1 MDSLEKVQKNLKM
14 TYTIYTGD
22 ISPENSKVSIGVGTK
37 RQVTNGQD
45 NVSKPDGLGLI
56 DGSKLSDSS
65 ASVRSI
71 NQEFERY
78 SAYRLE
84 SILSPFA
91 EKASKAEE
99 FNEKS
104 YMKALEIFN
113 GKGER
118 EHSLTEDLVYDENPS
133 YHMGELI
140 RDIAYVIDNFPENS
154 PYFDK
159 AFFKEM
165 LIPPLDFRDD
175 PSLQDFKALSCYVA
189 GRFILSI
196 NGREPLS
203 CPKDLRDNFFMV
215 ISAKMG
221 RPTLDPAIRGILRE
235 LLIQGVMHCE
245 MPALRRVKE
254 MRSLFRERVLVPQP
268 SDQVKKTIL
277 SAFAVV
283 GEGYRPIFEDKDVVE
298 YARLVLINSLTGI
311 RNSEMLMTHWNV
323 LVNGL
328 IKQIELDEVDK
339 DTIQDIGES
348 VQRLLSDGEY
358 PEYVQKTLRILD
370 QLCKV

>member
-1 MDSLEKVQKNLKM
+1 MKSTAHIDDV
-14 TYTIYTGD
+14 
-22 ISPENSKVSIGVGTK
+22 SPEDPKKDVEVKGDKQVVNILPLSKDDVNRSAILDD
-37 RQVTNGQD
+37 D
-45 NVSKPDGLGLI
+45 N
-56 DGSKLSDSS
+56 KLSDSS
-65 ASVRSI
+65 SSFRSI

-91 EKASKAEE
+91 AKASKPEE
-99 FNEKS
+99 FDEKL

-113 GKGER
+113 GKGEC
-118 EHSLTEDLVYDENPS
+118 EHSIAKGLIAIENPP
-133 YHMGELI
+133 YNTEILI

-159 AFFKEM
+159 CFFKEM
-165 LIPPLDFRDD
+165 LIPPLDYRDD
-175 PSLQDFKALSCYVA
+175 PSLEYCKTLSCYVA

-196 NGREPLS
+196 NGKEPLS
-203 CPKDLRDNFFMV
+203 LPKDLRDNFYFV

-235 LLIQGVMHCE
+235 LLIQGIMHCE
-245 MPALRRVKE
+245 MPSLRRVKE
-254 MRSLFRERVLVPQP
+254 MRTLFIERVLVPQP

-283 GEGYRPIFEDKDVVE
+283 GEGYKPIFEDEQVVE
-298 YARLVLINSLTGI
+298 YARVVLVNSLTGI
-311 RNSEMLMTHWNV
+311 RNSEMLMKHWNV
-323 LVNGL
+323 LVNCL
-328 IKQIELDEVDK
+328 IKQIESGEVDK
-339 DTIQDIGES
+339 ETIQDISES

-358 PEYVQKTLRILD
+358 TEYVQKTLQILE

>member
-1 MDSLEKVQKNLKM
+1 MSADIEVDKQATDNLSLGK
-14 TYTIYTGD
+14 GD
-22 ISPENSKVSIGVGTK
+22 VSRSV
-37 RQVTNGQD
+37 D
-45 NVSKPDGLGLI
+45 PGLN
-56 DGSKLSDSS
+56 DANKLSDISS
-65 ASVRSI
+65 LRSM

-84 SILSPFA
+84 SILSPIA
-91 EKASKAEE
+91 AKASKAEE

-104 YMKALEIFN
+104 YLKALEIFN
-113 GKGER
+113 SNGIR
-118 EHSLTEDLVYDENPS
+118 DHSITEDLIYDENPL
-133 YHMGELI
+133 YGLGDLI

-175 PSLQDFKALSCYVA
+175 PSLEDYKALSCYVA

-203 CPKDLRDNFFMV
+203 CPKELRDNFFMV
-215 ISAKMG
+215 ISAKTG

-235 LLIQGVMHCE
+235 LLIQGIMHCE
-245 MPALRRVKE
+245 MPALRRVIE
-254 MRSLFRERVLVPQP
+254 MRSLYWTRVIPLDLA
-268 SDQVKKTIL
+268 SDQVKKTII

-298 YARLVLINSLTGI
+298 YARVGLINSLTGI
-311 RNSEMLMTHWNV
+311 RNSEMLMQHWNA

-328 IKQIELDEVDK
+328 IKQMEFGEVDK
-339 DTIQDIGES
+339 DTLQDVVKVYSVYFQMVNIQIMYKRLFKFCPIL
-348 VQRLLSDGEY
+348 QRVD
-358 PEYVQKTLRILD
+358 KI
-370 QLCKV
+370 